1 MRAMSRITSTT
12 VTGALAALCALFTAS
27 AQAQEP
33 AFPQRAV
40 TIIVP
45 FSPGTGQDI
54 LARTLGRK
62 LSDRWGTGVV
72 VDNKSGA
79 SGSIG
84 AELTARAAPDGH
96 TVMMTGT
103 TFAVHAALNKN
114 ARYDAINGFE
124 PVCLV
129 ATNALVFAVAS
140 GMPTKTLR
148 EFTALAKSRP
158 GAIHYASPGNGTP
171 QHLAMELFK
180 LNAKV
185 NVAHVP
191 YKNTSA
197 ATQDLA
203 GGHVSAMILPAHT
216 AAPLAA
222 ANKVRILGTLGDARS
237 RVFPD
242 APTLAE
248 AGVPN
253 VDAQVWFGM
262 MAPPATPRDIVRR
275 LNEETN
281 WALKQPDVVELL
293 GKQGLAIIGGEPGK
307 MGALVKSEVER
318 WTRVI
323 RDAKIK
329 AD

>member
-1 MRAMSRITSTT
+1 VRAVSGIARAVIATAT
-12 VTGALAALCALFTAS
+12 AACCALYVAS
-27 AQAQEP
+27 VQAQET

-62 LSDRWGTGVV
+62 LADRWGTGVV

-114 ARYDAINGFE
+114 ARYDAINGFA

-148 EFTALAKSRP
+148 EFTTLAKSRP

-197 ATQDLA
+197 ATQDIA
-203 GGHVSAMILPAHT
+203 GGHVGAMILPAHT
-216 AAPLAA
+216 AAPLVAA
-222 ANKVRILGTLGDARS
+222 GKLRILGTLGNARS

-242 APTLAE
+242 APTLTE

-253 VDAQVWFGM
+253 VDAQVWFGL
-262 MAPPATPRDIVRR
+262 MAPVATPRDTVRR
-275 LNEETN
+275 LNDETN
-281 WALKQPDVVELL
+281 WALRLPDVVELL
-293 GKQGLAIIGGEPGK
+293 GKQGLAIVGGEPEK
-307 MGALVKSEVER
+307 FGALIKSEVER

-323 RDAKIK
+323 REAKIQ

>member
-1 MRAMSRITSTT
+1 M
-12 VTGALAALCALFTAS
+12 ALAAAWLSTGGPAAW
-27 AQAQEP
+27 AQTY
-33 AFPQRAV
+33 PQRTV

-54 LARTLGRK
+54 LARALGRK
-62 LSDRWGTGVV
+62 LADRWSTGVV

-103 TFAVHAALNKN
+103 TFAVHAALSKN
-114 ARYDAINGFE
+114 SRYDPVNGFA

-129 ATNALVFAVAS
+129 ATNALVFAISSA
-140 GMPTKTLR
+140 MPTKTLR
-148 EFTALAKSRP
+148 EFNALAKAQP

-185 NVAHVP
+185 NLSHVP

-203 GGHVSAMILPAHT
+203 GGHVSAMMLPAHT

-222 ANKVRILGTLGDARS
+222 AGKLRILATLGEARS

-242 APTLAE
+242 VPTLTE
-248 AGVPN
+248 TGVPN

-262 MAPPATPRDIVRR
+262 MAPPATPRDIVRK
-275 LNEETN
+275 LNDETN
-281 WALKQPDVVELL
+281 WALKQPDVADLL
-293 GKQGLAIIGGEPGK
+293 GKQGLAIVGGEPEK
-307 MGALVKSEVER
+307 FAALIKSEVDR